1 MAVLKAKKETV
12 ANTGGL
18 TLNVEGGG
26 WFRGRSWPVHVGLWL
41 AMLVIL
47 FPMAY
52 AALVATQ
59 TNAEVFR
66 FQLTPGSGLADHF
79 DQVWNERNLG
89 RFMWNSTVQAVLVTA
104 AKTVLSLLAGLAFVY
119 FKFRGKW
126 IVFFFVLITLMMPTE
141 VMILALFRFVS
152 DLGWKDS
159 MAGLVVPFAASA
171 TGAFLF
177 RQHFANLPR
186 DLAEA
191 SQIDGASPLQF
202 LFRILIPLS
211 WNAIGALAVIQ
222 FVFVWNMYLWPVLI
236 ISDQEEQVI
245 QVGLQGL
252 QGIDTGLTFG
262 PLMLA
267 ALLASIP
274 PTLVFIALQ
283 KPFMSGFALGAD
295 K

>member
-1 MAVLKAKKETV
+1 MAVRDG
-12 ANTGGL
+12 GGL
-18 TLNVEGGG
+18 SLNVGKPGLL
-26 WFRGRSWPVHVGLWL
+26 RGRRWPIHLMIWIS
-41 AMLVIL
+41 MLIIL

-66 FQLTPGSGLADHF
+66 FQLTPGSGLSKHF
-79 DQVWNERNLG
+79 DQVWNDRNLG
-89 RFMWNSTVQAVLVTA
+89 RLMWNSLVQAALITA

-119 FKFRGKW
+119 FSFRGKW

-141 VMILALFRFVS
+141 VMILALFRIVS
-152 DLGWKDS
+152 DLNWNNS

-186 DLAEA
+186 DLSEA
-191 SQIDGASPLQF
+191 AQIDGASPIQF
-202 LFRILIPLS
+202 LFQILIPLS
-211 WNAIGALAVIQ
+211 WNVIGALAVIQ

-236 ISDQEEQVI
+236 ISDRDQQVV

-252 QGIDTGLTFG
+252 ATLDTGLTFG

-267 ALLASIP
+267 ALLVSIP
-274 PTLVFIALQ
+274 PAIVFIALQ
-283 KPFMSGFALGAD
+283 KPFMSGFALTAD

>member
-1 MAVLKAKKETV
+1 MAAREQVSLS
-12 ANTGGL
+12 
-18 TLNVEGGG
+18 LNVGKPGLI
-26 WFRGRSWPVHVGLWL
+26 RGRKWPTH
-41 AMLVIL
+41 LVIWISMLLVL
-47 FPMAY
+47 FPLLY

-59 TNAEVFR
+59 TNPEIFS
-66 FQLTPGSGLADHF
+66 FQLTPGSGLGKHF
-79 DQVWNERNLG
+79 DQVWNDRNLG
-89 RFMWNSTVQAVLVTA
+89 RLMWNSLVQATLITV

-119 FKFRGKW
+119 FNFRGKW

-141 VMILALFRFVS
+141 VMILALFRIVS

-186 DLAEA
+186 DLSEA
-191 SQIDGASPLQF
+191 SQIDGASPFQF
-202 LFRILIPLS
+202 LFKILIPLS
-211 WNAIGALAVIQ
+211 WNVIGALAVIQ

-236 ISDQEEQVI
+236 ISDQDKQVV

-252 QGIDTGLTFG
+252 QTIDTGLTFG

-267 ALLASIP
+267 ALIVSVP
-274 PTLVFIALQ
+274 PAIVFIALQ
-283 KPFMSGFALGAD
+283 KPFMAGFALGSD

>member
-1 MAVLKAKKETV
+1 MAARSRNNLTIS
-12 ANTGGL
+12 TGKPGL
-18 TLNVEGGG
+18 I
-26 WFRGRSWPVHVGLWL
+26 RGRTWPRHLLIWL
-41 AMLVIL
+41 AIVLML
-47 FPMAY
+47 FPLVY

-59 TNAEVFR
+59 TNAEVFS
-66 FQLTPGSGLADHF
+66 FQLTPGTALSKHF
-79 DQVWNERNLG
+79 DQVWNERNIP
-89 RFMWNSTVQAVLVTA
+89 RFMWNSMVQAILITS

-119 FKFRGKW
+119 FSFRGKW
-126 IVFFFVLITLMMPTE
+126 IVFYFVLITLMMPTE

-152 DLGWKDS
+152 DLGWKDT

-186 DLAEA
+186 ELPEA
-191 SQIDGASPLQF
+191 AQIDGAGPVQF

-211 WNAIGALAVIQ
+211 WNVIGALAVIQ
-222 FVFVWNMYLWPVLI
+222 FIFVWNMYLWPVLI
-236 ISDQEEQVI
+236 ISDQDRQVV

-252 QGIDTGLTFG
+252 QSIDVGLTFG

-267 ALLASIP
+267 ALITSIP
-274 PTLVFIALQ
+274 PVLVFIVLQ
-283 KPFMSGFALGAD
+283 KPFMSGFALTAD

>member
-1 MAVLKAKKETV
+1 MAAH
-12 ANTGGL
+12 NYRGL
-18 TLNVEGGG
+18 SLHVGKPGIV
-26 WFRGRSWPVHVGLWL
+26 RGRSWPIHLGLWL
-41 AMLVIL
+41 SMLVIL
-47 FPMAY
+47 FPLAY

-66 FQLTPGSGLADHF
+66 FQLTPGSGLSKHF
-79 DQVWNERNLG
+79 DQVWNDRNLG
-89 RFMWNSTVQAVLVTA
+89 RLMWNSLVQATLITV

-119 FKFRGKW
+119 FNFRGKW

-152 DLGWKDS
+152 DLGWKDT

-186 DLAEA
+186 DLSEA
-191 SQIDGASPLQF
+191 AQIDGASPIQF
-202 LFRILIPLS
+202 LFKILIPLS
-211 WNAIGALAVIQ
+211 WNVIGALAVIQ

-236 ISDQEEQVI
+236 ISDPDKQVV

-252 QGIDTGLTFG
+252 QTIDTGITFG

-267 ALLASIP
+267 ALIVSIP
-274 PTLVFIALQ
+274 PAIVFIALQ
-283 KPFMSGFALGAD
+283 KPFMAGFALSAD

>member
-1 MAVLKAKKETV
+1 M
-12 ANTGGL
+12 
-18 TLNVEGGG
+18 
-26 WFRGRSWPVHVGLWL
+26 LWL
-41 AMLVIL
+41 AVVVIV
-47 FPMAY
+47 FPLAY
-52 AALVATQ
+52 AALISTQ

-66 FQLTPGSGLADHF
+66 FQLTPGSGLSDHF
-79 DQVWNERNLG
+79 DQVWNERNIG
-89 RFMWNSTVQAVLVTA
+89 RYMWNSAVQAVLITV

-119 FKFRGKW
+119 FNFRFKW
-126 IVFFFVLITLMMPTE
+126 LVFFFVLITLMMPTE
-141 VMILALFRFVS
+141 VMILSLFRFVS

-191 SQIDGASPLQF
+191 AQIDGASPIQF

-211 WNAIGALAVIQ
+211 WNVIGALAVIQ

-236 ISDQEEQVI
+236 ISDQDSQVV

-252 QGIDTGLTFG
+252 QGIDAGLTFG

-267 ALLASIP
+267 ALLVSIP
-274 PTLVFIALQ
+274 PTVVFIALQ
-283 KPFMSGFALGAD
+283 KPFMSGFALGSD

>member
-1 MAVLKAKKETV
+1 MAVREAD
-12 ANTGGL
+12 NIS
-18 TLNVEGGG
+18 LNVGSKGLVK
-26 WFRGRSWPVHVGLWL
+26 GRDWPLHLLLWL
-41 AMLVIL
+41 AAIVIV
-47 FPMAY
+47 FPLAY
-52 AALVATQ
+52 AALISTQ

-66 FQLTPGSGLADHF
+66 FQLTPGSGFRTHL
-79 DQVWNERNLG
+79 DQVWNERNIG
-89 RFMWNSTVQAVLVTA
+89 RFMWNSTVQAVLITV

-119 FKFRGKW
+119 FRFRGKW
-126 IVFFFVLITLMMPTE
+126 LVFFFVLITLMMPTE

-159 MAGLVVPFAASA
+159 MAGLVIPFAASA

-191 SQIDGASPLQF
+191 AQIDGASPIQF
-202 LFRILIPLS
+202 LFRVLIPLS
-211 WNAIGALAVIQ
+211 WNVIGALAVIQ

-236 ISDQEEQVI
+236 ISDQDKQVV

-267 ALLASIP
+267 ALIVSIP

-283 KPFMSGFALGAD
+283 KPFMAGFALGSD